1 MGMLVTLVIG
11 KFIVQLL
18 YILNKMLLVKYLF
31 DFCSLANVLGLYKCL
46 GANIFLLEY
55 RGFGLSEGKPSENG
69 FYADARAALDYLK
82 SRNDLNNE
90 EIILFGRSLGK
101 F

>member
-1 MGMLVTLVIG
+1 MSLFLCSFPHYL
-11 KFIVQLL
+11 KLSF
-18 YILNKMLLVKYLF
+18 YSYLF
-31 DFCSLANVLGLYKCL
+31 SCRLANVLGLYKCL

-55 RGFGLSEGKPSENG
+55 RGFGLSEGKPSEKG

-101 F
+101 IQFN